1 MIQRENNPMKTTMKC
16 IVASIWMLAVTLN
29 TYAGDSLSIQGSD
42 TFSQELGPPLIS
54 AFQGAYSDTTVNLT
68 GLGSASGIA
77 GLLEGACDIAV
88 SSRTLDDSE
97 QRVARSKGIDL
108 KSAIAAYYGVA
119 VVVNAENSLKD
130 LSDVAVRDI
139 FTGKITNWQQLG
151 GPDQAIELLIRDTS
165 GGSHLG
171 FRELAMNNLPY
182 ATHARGLASYS
193 DLAAAVS
200 ANPAAIGYVEMNLVA
215 NPGLHALSIN
225 GVPPNDITVQKGT
238 YPYVQPIWLYALAKS
253 PNASIEHFLQ
263 FVRSKAGQNIVSSIG
278 FVPVDL
284 IQLDSRGVFFLV
296 FQILGGLALF
306 IFGMNIMTDGLR
318 EAAGQKL
325 RTILS
330 VMTTRKWTGLG
341 LGIAIATLVHSSAT
355 TVMVVGFIN
364 AGLMNLVQ
372 AVPVILGA
380 NIGTTLSMQAISFK
394 LGDYALFAVAIG
406 FIISMVAKGQKAK
419 KMGLSLMGFGLL
431 FLGMNLMSDAIKPHR
446 ELLKPVMASISGES
460 TRGLVLGILL
470 ATLLTSII
478 QSSGATIAMAFALVQ
493 AGVLTSVEQTMP
505 IILGAHIG
513 TCATALLGSIGTSIS
528 AKRSA
533 YAHLIF
539 NFFNVLLASLL
550 KGPLVAFL
558 VWMSPDSVLRQSANL
573 HTTVMVVAAFL
584 VLPFSTIY
592 ANLITRLFRSRKP
605 EPEPS
610 HLDDKLLEYPEQA
623 ICACMHELQRVAK
636 ICAKSLRLAGQT
648 ILFAQ
653 TPQDIHA
660 IKLNE
665 QVVNDIKGAMKQYLA
680 SLTRRYLSKR
690 QAILIQHLDRCM
702 SDLERIGD
710 HIETICNLS
719 LRRQKVPE
727 AVVDKE
733 SIDTAFRLYE
743 NALHLFKLVIDSLDP
758 DKENI
763 QEIAQQILQAR
774 DDYMQDSLTTRSM
787 FTDKVSQRT
796 ITPIAGIFFSE
807 YIAALD
813 RIVKHSKSIAL
824 AERQPQFWIKRT
836 KLGKHV
842 DMAPEPEL
850 QKLVDPKD
858 YLSRLQA
865 EDYL

>member
-1 MIQRENNPMKTTMKC
+1 MKMNMKW
-16 IVASIWMLAVTLN
+16 ILAGIWIAGAAFAAANETL
-29 TYAGDSLSIQGSD
+29 TIKGSD
-42 TFSQELGPPLIS
+42 TFSLELGPPLIS
-54 AFQGAYSDTTVNLT
+54 AFRDQHPEVAIELT
-68 GLGSASGIA
+68 GLGSVSGIA
-77 GLLEGACDIAV
+77 DLLEDTCDLAA
-88 SSRTLDDSE
+88 STRSLDEAE
-97 QRVARSKGIDL
+97 QRMARSKGIEL
-108 KSAIAAYYGVA
+108 KSAIAGYYGLA
-119 VVVNAENSLKD
+119 VVVHADNPLKD
-130 LSDVAVRDI
+130 LSDVAVRDV
-139 FTGKITNWQQLG
+139 FTGKATNWKQVG
-151 GPDQAIELLIRDTS
+151 GPDMPIEVLIRDAS

-171 FRELAMNNLPY
+171 FRELALDRRAY
-182 ATHARGLASYS
+182 AAHAQGFASFEQLAQ
-193 DLAAAVS
+193 AVS
-200 ANPAAIGYVEMNLVA
+200 ERPGAIGYVEMNLREH
-215 NPGLHALSIN
+215 PGLHRVSIN
-225 GVPPNDITVQKGT
+225 GIPPNEITVQKGI
-238 YPYVQPIWLYALAKS
+238 YPYVQPVWLYARAKS
-253 PNASIEHFLQ
+253 ANPAIERFIQ
-263 FVRSKAGQNIVSSIG
+263 FVRSKPGQHVVETVG
-278 FVPVDL
+278 FVPADL
-284 IQLDSRGVFFLV
+284 IQLDRRGVFFLI
-296 FQILGGLALF
+296 FQVLGGLALF

-330 VMTTRKWTGLG
+330 VMTTRKLSGLG
-341 LGIAIATLVHSSAT
+341 LGTLIAALVHSSAT

-364 AGLMNLVQ
+364 AGLMTLVQ
-372 AVPVILGA
+372 AIPVVLGA

-394 LGDYALFAVAIG
+394 LGDYALFAVATG
-406 FIISMVAKGQKAK
+406 FIVSMVAKNPKYK
-419 KMGLSLMGFGLL
+419 KIGLSFMGFGLL

-446 ELLKPVMASISGES
+446 ELLKPVMASISGE
-460 TRGLVLGILL
+460 TPKGLILGILL
-470 ATLLTSII
+470 ATALTSII
-478 QSSGATIAMAFALVQ
+478 QSSGATIGMAFALVT

-513 TCATALLGSIGTSIS
+513 TCATALLGSIGTSMN

-539 NFFNVLLASLL
+539 NIFNVTLASLL
-550 KGPLVAFL
+550 KGPLVAL
-558 VWMSPDSVLRQSANL
+558 LAWMSPDNVLRQSANL
-573 HTTVMVVAAFL
+573 HTVVMVVAAFL
-584 VLPFSTIY
+584 VLPFSAPY
-592 ANLITRLFRSRKP
+592 ARLVTRLFRSRKP

-610 HLDDKLLEYPEQA
+610 YLDDKLLDYPEQA

-636 ICAKSLRLAGQT
+636 TCAKSLRLAGQT

-665 QVVNDIKGAMKQYLA
+665 QIVNDVKAAMKEYLA
-680 SLTRRYLSKR
+680 RLTRRYLSKR

-733 SIDTAFRLYE
+733 SFDTAFRLYE

-758 DKENI
+758 DRENI

-774 DDYMQDSLTTRSM
+774 DDYMQESLNTRAM
-787 FTDKVSQRT
+787 FTDKVAQRL

-813 RIVKHSKSIAL
+813 RIVKHSKTIAL
-824 AERQPQFWIKRT
+824 AEKQPQFWIKRT

-842 DMAPEPEL
+842 DFAPEPAP
-850 QKLVDPKD
+850 QQLVDPKD
-858 YLSRLQA
+858 YLSRLQT

>member
-1 MIQRENNPMKTTMKC
+1 MKMNLKWMIAGLW
-16 IVASIWMLAVTLN
+16 VAGAACASANETL
-29 TYAGDSLSIQGSD
+29 TLKGSD
-42 TFSQELGPPLIS
+42 TFSLELGPPLIS
-54 AFQGAYSDTTVNLT
+54 AFRETHPEVAIELT

-77 GLLEGACDIAV
+77 ELLEDTCDLAA
-88 SSRTLDDSE
+88 STRSLDETE
-97 QRVARSKGIDL
+97 QRMARSKGIEL
-108 KSAIAAYYGVA
+108 KSAIAGYYGLA
-119 VVVNAENSLKD
+119 VVVHADNPLKD
-130 LSDVAVRDI
+130 LSDAAVRDV
-139 FTGKITNWQQLG
+139 FTGKATNWKQVG
-151 GPDQAIELLIRDTS
+151 GPDKPIEVLIRDAT

-171 FRELAMNNLPY
+171 FRELAMDGRGY
-182 ATHARGLASYS
+182 AAHAQGFASFE
-193 DLAAAVS
+193 DLARAV
-200 ANPAAIGYVEMNLVA
+200 ADRPGAIGYVEMNLVA
-215 NPGLHALSIN
+215 LPGLHALSIN
-225 GVPPNDITVQKGT
+225 GISPNEITVQKGI
-238 YPYVQPIWLYALAKS
+238 YPYVQPVWLYARAKS
-253 PNASIEHFLQ
+253 ANPAIERFIQ
-263 FVRSKAGQNIVSSIG
+263 FVRSKPGQRVVETVG
-278 FVPVDL
+278 FVPADL
-284 IQLDSRGVFFLV
+284 IQLDGRGVFFLV
-296 FQILGGLALF
+296 FQVLGGLALF

-330 VMTTRKWTGLG
+330 VMTTRKLSGVGLG
-341 LGIAIATLVHSSAT
+341 TLIATLVHSSAT

-364 AGLMNLVQ
+364 AGLMTLVQ
-372 AVPVILGA
+372 AIPVVLGA

-394 LGDYALFAVAIG
+394 LGDYALFAVATG
-406 FIISMVAKGQKAK
+406 FIVSMVAKNPKHK
-419 KMGLSLMGFGLL
+419 KIGLSFMGFGLL

-446 ELLKPVMASISGES
+446 ELLKPVMASISGE
-460 TRGLVLGILL
+460 TPKGLILGILL
-470 ATLLTSII
+470 ATALTSII
-478 QSSGATIAMAFALVQ
+478 QSSGATIGMAFALVT

-513 TCATALLGSIGTSIS
+513 TCATALLGSIGTSMN

-539 NFFNVLLASLL
+539 NIFNVTLASLL
-550 KGPLVAFL
+550 KGPLVAL
-558 VWMSPDSVLRQSANL
+558 LAWMSPDNVLRQSANL
-573 HTTVMVVAAFL
+573 HTVVMVVAAFL
-584 VLPFSTIY
+584 VLPFSTPY
-592 ANLITRLFRSRKP
+592 AKLVVRLFRSRKP

-610 HLDDKLLEYPEQA
+610 YLDDKLLDYPEQA

-636 ICAKSLRLAGQT
+636 TCAKSLRLAGQT

-665 QVVNDIKGAMKQYLA
+665 QIVNDVKAAMKEYLA
-680 SLTRRYLSKR
+680 RLTRRYLSKR

-733 SIDTAFRLYE
+733 SFDTAFRLYE

-758 DKENI
+758 DRENF

-774 DDYMQDSLTTRSM
+774 DQYMQDSLNTRAM
-787 FTDKVSQRT
+787 FTDKVSQRL

-813 RIVKHSKSIAL
+813 RIVKHSKTIAL
-824 AERQPQFWIKRT
+824 AEKQPQFWIKRT

-842 DMAPEPEL
+842 DFAPEPAL
-850 QKLVDPKD
+850 QPLVDPKD

>member
-1 MIQRENNPMKTTMKC
+1 MKMNLKWMIAGLWIAGAAFATADE
-16 IVASIWMLAVTLN
+16 TL
-29 TYAGDSLSIQGSD
+29 TIKGSD
-42 TFSQELGPPLIS
+42 TFSLELGPPLIS
-54 AFQGAYSDTTVNLT
+54 AFRDQHPEVAIELT

-77 GLLEGACDIAV
+77 ELLEDTCDLAA
-88 SSRTLDDSE
+88 STRSLDETE
-97 QRVARSKGIDL
+97 QRMARSKGVEL
-108 KSAIAAYYGVA
+108 KSSIAGYYGLA
-119 VVVNAENSLKD
+119 VVVHADNPLKD
-130 LSDVAVRDI
+130 LADVAVRDV
-139 FTGKITNWQQLG
+139 FTGKATNWKQVG
-151 GPDQAIELLIRDTS
+151 GPDMPIEVLIRDAT

-171 FRELAMNNLPY
+171 FRELALDGRAY
-182 ATHARGLASYS
+182 AAHVQGFASFEE
-193 DLAAAVS
+193 LVQAV
-200 ANPAAIGYVEMNLVA
+200 ADRPGAIGYVEMNLRER
-215 NPGLHALSIN
+215 PGLHKVSIN
-225 GVPPNDITVQKGT
+225 GIPPNEITVQKGI
-238 YPYVQPIWLYALAKS
+238 YPYVQPVWLYARAKS
-253 PNASIEHFLQ
+253 ANPAIERFIQ
-263 FVRSKAGQNIVSSIG
+263 FVRSKPGQHVVETVG

-284 IQLDSRGVFFLV
+284 IQLDGRGVFFLV
-296 FQILGGLALF
+296 FQVLGGLALF

-330 VMTTRKWTGLG
+330 VMTTRKLSGLG
-341 LGIAIATLVHSSAT
+341 LGTLIATLVHSSAT

-364 AGLMNLVQ
+364 AGLMTLVQ
-372 AVPVILGA
+372 AIPVVLGA

-394 LGDYALFAVAIG
+394 LGDYALFAVATG
-406 FIISMVAKGQKAK
+406 FIVSMVAKNPKYK
-419 KMGLSLMGFGLL
+419 KIGLSFMGFGLL

-446 ELLKPVMASISGES
+446 ELLKPVMASISGE
-460 TRGLVLGILL
+460 TPKGLVLGILL
-470 ATLLTSII
+470 ATALTSII
-478 QSSGATIAMAFALVQ
+478 QSSGATIGMAFALVT

-528 AKRSA
+528 AKRLA
-533 YAHLIF
+533 YSHLIF
-539 NFFNVLLASLL
+539 NVLNVTAAALL

-558 VWMSPDSVLRQSANL
+558 VWMSPDNVLRQSANL
-573 HTTVMVVAAFL
+573 HTVVMVVAGFL
-584 VLPFSTIY
+584 MLPLSAPY
-592 ANLITRLFRSRKP
+592 ARFITRVFRSRKP

-610 HLDDKLLEYPEQA
+610 HLDDKLLDFPEQA
-623 ICACMHELQRVAK
+623 ICACMRELQRVAK
-636 ICAKSLRLAGQT
+636 TCAKSLRLAGQT

-665 QVVNDIKGAMKQYLA
+665 QVVNDVKAAMKEYLA
-680 SLTRRYLSKR
+680 RLTRRYLSKR

-733 SIDTAFRLYE
+733 SFDTAFRLYE

-758 DKENI
+758 DRENI

-774 DDYMQDSLTTRSM
+774 DDYMQESLNTRAM
-787 FTDKVSQRT
+787 FTDKVAQRL

-813 RIVKHSKSIAL
+813 RIVKHSKTIAL
-824 AERQPQFWIKRT
+824 AEKQPQFWIKRT

-842 DMAPEPEL
+842 DFAPEPAL
-850 QKLVDPKD
+850 QPLVDPKD

>member
-1 MIQRENNPMKTTMKC
+1 MKMNVKW
-16 IVASIWMLAVTLN
+16 ILAGLWI
-29 TYAGDSLSIQGSD
+29 AGAAFAPAEEALSIKGSD
-42 TFSQELGPPLIS
+42 TFSLELGPPLIS
-54 AFQGAYSDTTVNLT
+54 AFREQHPEVAIQLT
-68 GLGSASGIA
+68 GLGSVSGIA
-77 GLLEGACDIAV
+77 DLLANTCDLAA
-88 SSRTLDDSE
+88 STRSLDETE
-97 QRVARSKGIDL
+97 QRMARSKGIEL
-108 KSAIAAYYGVA
+108 KSAIAGYYGLA
-119 VVVNAENSLKD
+119 VVVHADNPLKD
-130 LSDVAVRDI
+130 LSDAAVRDV
-139 FTGKITNWQQLG
+139 FTGQATNWKQVG
-151 GPDQAIELLIRDTS
+151 GPDKPIEVLIRDAS

-171 FRELAMNNLPY
+171 FRELAMDRRAY
-182 ATHARGLASYS
+182 AAHAQGFASFEELAQ
-193 DLAAAVS
+193 AVTDR
-200 ANPAAIGYVEMNLVA
+200 PGAIGYVEMNLREH
-215 NPGLHALSIN
+215 PGLHRVSIN
-225 GVPPNDITVQKGT
+225 GIPPNEITVQKGI
-238 YPYVQPIWLYALAKS
+238 YPYVQPVWLYARAKS
-253 PNASIEHFLQ
+253 ANPSIERFIQ
-263 FVRSKAGQNIVSSIG
+263 FVRSKLGQHVVETVG

-284 IQLDSRGVFFLV
+284 IQLDRRGVFFLI

-330 VMTTRKWTGLG
+330 VMTTRKLSGLG
-341 LGIAIATLVHSSAT
+341 LGTMIATLVHSSAT

-364 AGLMNLVQ
+364 AGLMTLTQ
-372 AVPVILGA
+372 AVPVVLGA

-394 LGDYALFAVAIG
+394 LGDYALFAVATG
-406 FIISMVAKGQKAK
+406 FIVSMVAKNPKHK
-419 KMGLSLMGFGLL
+419 KIGLSFMGFGLL

-446 ELLKPVMASISGES
+446 ELLKPIMASISGE
-460 TRGLVLGILL
+460 TPKGLVLGILL
-470 ATLLTSII
+470 ATALTSII
-478 QSSGATIAMAFALVQ
+478 QSSGATIGMAFALVT

-505 IILGAHIG
+505 IILGAHVG
-513 TCATALLGSIGTSIS
+513 TCATALLGSIGTSMN

-539 NFFNVLLASLL
+539 NIFNVTLASLL
-550 KGPLVAFL
+550 KGPLVALL
-558 VWMSPDSVLRQSANL
+558 VWMSPDNVLRQSANL
-573 HTTVMVVAAFL
+573 HTVVMVVSAFL
-584 VLPFSTIY
+584 VLPFSAPY
-592 ANLITRLFRSRKP
+592 AKLVTRLFRSRKP

-610 HLDDKLLEYPEQA
+610 YLDDKLLDFPEQA
-623 ICACMHELQRVAK
+623 ICACMRELQRVAK
-636 ICAKSLRLAGQT
+636 TCAKSLRLAGQT

-665 QVVNDIKGAMKQYLA
+665 QIVNDVKAAMKEYLA
-680 SLTRRYLSKR
+680 RLTRRYLSKR

-733 SIDTAFRLYE
+733 SFDTAFRLYE

-758 DKENI
+758 DRENF

-774 DDYMQDSLTTRSM
+774 DDYMQDSLNTRAM
-787 FTDKVSQRT
+787 FTDKVSQRL

-813 RIVKHSKSIAL
+813 RIVKHSKTIAL
-824 AERQPQFWIKRT
+824 AEKQPQFWIKRT
-836 KLGKHV
+836 KLEKHV
-842 DMAPEPEL
+842 DLAPEPTL

>member
-1 MIQRENNPMKTTMKC
+1 MKIRLPWM
-16 IVASIWMLAVTLN
+16 VSLFWMVLALSASADG
-29 TYAGDSLSIQGSD
+29 ALSIRGSD
-42 TFSQELGPPLIS
+42 TFGEELGPKLVA
-54 AFQGAYSDTTVNLT
+54 AFREQNPECAVELES
-68 GLGSASGIA
+68 LGSVSGIA
-77 GLLEGACDIAV
+77 ALLDETCDVAV
-88 SSRTLDDSE
+88 SSRMFTDDE
-97 QRVARSKGIDL
+97 QRIARSRGIEL
-108 KSAIAAYYGVA
+108 KSAIAGYYGVA
-119 VVVNAENSLKD
+119 VVAHAANPLKN
-130 LSDVAVRDI
+130 LSDRAVLDI
-139 FTGKITNWQQLG
+139 FAGKTTNWREVG
-151 GPDQAIELLIRDTS
+151 GEDRPIDVLIRDAS
-165 GGSHLG
+165 GGTHLG
-171 FRELAMNNLPY
+171 FRTLAMDRRPY
-182 ATHARGLASYS
+182 AASARAFASYTS
-193 DLAAAVS
+193 LAEAVAAD
-200 ANPAAIGYVEMNLVA
+200 PGAIGYVGMNLVSH
-215 NPGLHALSIN
+215 PGLRPLSIN
-225 GVPPNDITVQKGT
+225 GVLPRDVSVHEGV
-238 YPYVQPIWLYALAKS
+238 YPYVEPILLYSRTKS
-253 PNASIEHFLQ
+253 ANPAVERFVQ
-263 FVRSKAGQNIVSSIG
+263 FVRSKAGQRIVESIG
-278 FVPVDL
+278 FVSADL
-284 IQLDSRGVFFLV
+284 GPIGGSKAFFMV

-306 IFGMNIMTDGLR
+306 IFGMNIMSDGLR

-325 RTILS
+325 RTVLS
-330 VMTTRKWTGLG
+330 VMTTRKLSGIGLG
-341 LGIAIATLVHSSAT
+341 TAIATLVHSSAT

-364 AGLMNLVQ
+364 AGLMTLPQ
-372 AVPVILGA
+372 SIPVVLGA
-380 NIGTTLSMQAISFK
+380 NIGTTISMQAISFS
-394 LGDYALFAVAIG
+394 LGKYALFAVTLG
-406 FIISMVAKGQKAK
+406 FIASMVAKNPKVRK
-419 KMGLSLMGFGLL
+419 IGLSVMGFGLL
-431 FLGMNLMSDAIKPHR
+431 FLGMNLMSDAIKPYK
-446 ELLKPVMASISGES
+446 ELLKPIMASISGE
-460 TRGLVLGILL
+460 TPKGLVLGILM

-478 QSSGATIAMAFALVQ
+478 QSSGATISMAFALVQ

-513 TCATALLGSIGTSIS
+513 TCATALLGSIGTSMN

-539 NFFNVLLASLL
+539 NVFNVVLASLL

-558 VWMSPDSVLRQSANL
+558 VWMSPDNVMRQSANL
-573 HTTVMVVAAFL
+573 HTVVMVVAAFL
-584 VLPFSTIY
+584 VLPFSAPY
-592 ANLITRLFRSRKP
+592 AKLILRIFRSRKP

-610 HLDDKLLEYPEQA
+610 YLDDKLLEYPEQA
-623 ICACMHELQRVAK
+623 ICASIRELQRVAR

-653 TPQDIHA
+653 TPQDIQA

-665 QVVNDIKGAMKQYLA
+665 QVVNDVKLAMKEYLA

-690 QAILIQHLDRCM
+690 QAILIQHIDRCM

-710 HIETICNLS
+710 HVETICNLS
-719 LRRQKVPE
+719 LRRQKIPE

-733 SIDTAFRLYE
+733 SFDTAFRLYE

-774 DDYMQDSLTTRSM
+774 DDYMQDSLNTRAM
-787 FTDKVSQRT
+787 FTDRVSQRL

-824 AERQPQFWIKRT
+824 AEKQPQFWIKRA

-850 QKLVDPKD
+850 QHLVDPKD